1 MPRYTDV
8 NREVFKDNVRAL
20 RKHLGLSGDELGALL
35 SVTGGAIRNW
45 EAGGASPGEERLHAI
60 VRIARERGVDVDL
73 AYLITGIGA
82 QPEWRRTNT
91 RPRRPH
97 PPRIRLDAAPVEA
110 SVTVSG
116 PGLPGDAPHLTG
128 VFLCQCGSF
137 TLCDRANLEPGRVF
151 HCYSCNATHVSTV
164 SPDEKR
170 EWIKIAQAAAA

>member
-8 NREVFKDNVRAL
+8 NREVFMGNVRAL
-20 RKHLGLSGDELGALL
+20 RKHLGLNSDQLGALL
-35 SVTGGAIRNW
+35 GVKGGAIRNW
-45 EAGGASPGEERLHAI
+45 EAGSASPGEDRLHAI

-73 AYLITGIGA
+73 AYLITGIGPE
-82 QPEWRRTNT
+82 PEWRRTST

-97 PPRIRLDAAPVEA
+97 PPRIRLDAAPAEA

-116 PGLPGDAPHLTG
+116 PGLPADAPHLTG

-151 HCYSCNATHVSTV
+151 HCYTCNATQVSILTQ
-164 SPDEKR
+164 DGRKD
-170 EWIKIAQAAAA
+170 WIRVAEAAA